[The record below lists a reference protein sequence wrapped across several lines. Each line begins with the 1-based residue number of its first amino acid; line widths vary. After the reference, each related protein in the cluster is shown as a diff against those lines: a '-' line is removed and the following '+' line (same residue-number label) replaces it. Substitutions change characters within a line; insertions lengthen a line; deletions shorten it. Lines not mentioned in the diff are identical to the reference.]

1 MIETSIIPSYDFD
14 KLTGWRLNLP
24 SYIEPG
30 TRVLC
35 LYRVSTGKQ
44 LYHTDDNEPDIPMQ
58 RVRCR
63 EFCERMGW
71 TLVCELQEEGVSG
84 HKVRAEHRDKVQLIK
99 EYAKQSKFDILLVF
113 MFDRIGRISD
123 ETPFVVEW
131 LIANN
136 IRVWSALEGE
146 QRIESHTDRL
156 TNYIRYWQA
165 DGESQKISA
174 RTSNS
179 MGVLTQE
186 GCFTGGLCAYGYQYV
201 KRGRTNRRKQE
212 VFDLAIREEEAF
224 VVHTIF
230 RLAADEGYGS
240 QRIANH
246 LNAKGIKNRSGK
258 NWHPASIQGMLKNI
272 LYTGILRSGES
283 RSQVQEQL
291 RIIDDKTFGVVQ
303 DMLAARSRKHEALRS
318 KPLNTRGRSLLS
330 GNIFCGHCGAR
341 LCVTTSGKGRRRRD
355 GTDVVRMRY
364 TCQTKSR
371 THGDCDGQTGYTVEK
386 LDAIIESIVRD
397 IFSRVN
403 SLEREDV
410 LAICSRSELDSKKA
424 LLRKTQKDCER
435 AEQDLLKLK
444 GEIVNALKG
453 ESAFSPE
460 LLNDVIQGQEK
471 RCEELREARCGAE
484 EALEE
489 SQAQVELIGHQYD
502 DLLEWS
508 TAFEIASM
516 SAKKV
521 IVSRMIE
528 RVDVYRDYRLKLKL
542 NLSLEQFLVNLD
554 GIALPARL
562 TTA

>member
-1 MIETSIIPSYDFD
+1 M
-14 KLTGWRLNLP
+14 
-24 SYIEPG
+24 
-30 TRVLC
+30 
-35 LYRVSTGKQ
+35 
-44 LYHTDDNEPDIPMQ
+44 
-58 RVRCR
+58 
-63 EFCERMGW
+63 
-71 TLVCELQEEGVSG
+71 
-84 HKVRAEHRDKVQLIK
+84 
-99 EYAKQSKFDILLVF
+99 
-113 MFDRIGRISD
+113 
-123 ETPFVVEW
+123 
-131 LIANN
+131 
-136 IRVWSALEGE
+136 
-146 QRIESHTDRL
+146 
-156 TNYIRYWQA
+156 
-165 DGESQKISA
+165 
-174 RTSNS
+174 
-179 MGVLTQE
+179 
-186 GCFTGGLCAYGYQYV
+186 
-201 KRGRTNRRKQE
+201 
-212 VFDLAIREEEAF
+212 
-224 VVHTIF
+224 
-230 RLAADEGYGS
+230 
-240 QRIANH
+240 
-246 LNAKGIKNRSGK
+246 
-258 NWHPASIQGMLKNI
+258 
-272 LYTGILRSGES
+272 
-283 RSQVQEQL
+283 
-291 RIIDDKTFGVVQ
+291 
-303 DMLAARSRKHEALRS
+303 
-318 KPLNTRGRSLLS
+318 S

-471 RCEELREARCGAE
+471 RCEELREARRGAE
-484 EALEE
+484 EALKE
-489 SQAQVELIGHQYD
+489 SQAQMELVGHQYD
-502 DLLEWS
+502 DLLKWS